1 VNDRMVNADPSPTGV
16 PSTDWLTTPLG
27 AYLIEQE
34 QRHFDAAVVDLFGYN
49 AIQIGMPQVDFLRA
63 SRMTLRARAAPLAP
77 ADLRTDYTALP
88 IAPNEVD
95 LVVLPHVL
103 EFSLHPHQIL
113 REVERIL
120 RPDGQVLIAGLN
132 PWSLWGIRRT
142 LAGGGG
148 EFPWQGEYISLL
160 QLKDWLTLLGFEV
173 TGGRMACYAPP
184 CSQQKWLRRCGFM
197 EPAGNR
203 WWPFAGGVYFLQAVK
218 RVVGMKVIMPRW
230 SERARVKPA
239 LAVVPRRVRQ
249 PDAVAACETANP
261 ATDTPYQL
269 PVTKPGRHRRR

>member
-1 VNDRMVNADPSPTGV
+1 MSDGMKNQVTMVNAQPPGHGEPDA
-16 PSTDWLTTPLG
+16 DWLAMPLG
-27 AYLIEQE
+27 TYLVEQE
-34 QRHFDAAVVDLFGYN
+34 QRFFDAAVVDLFGYN
-49 AIQIGMPQVDFLRA
+49 ALQIGLPQVDLLRA
-63 SRMTLRARAAPLAP
+63 SRMTLRERVAPIAP
-77 ADLRTDYTALP
+77 AGLRADYTALP
-88 IAPNEVD
+88 IAPNVVD

-120 RPDGQVLIAGLN
+120 MPDGHLLISGLN

-148 EFPWQGEYISLL
+148 AFPWKGEYISLL

-173 TGGRMACYAPP
+173 TAGRMACYAPP
-184 CSQQKWLRRCGFM
+184 FAQRKWLHRGGFM
-197 EPAGNR
+197 EAAGNR

-218 RVVGMKVIMPRW
+218 RVVGMRVILPRW
-230 SERARVKPA
+230 SENRRAKPA

-249 PDAVAACETANP
+249 PEGAAAREAAPQPHPPPHLLSN
-261 ATDTPYQL
+261 
-269 PVTKPGRHRRR
+269 